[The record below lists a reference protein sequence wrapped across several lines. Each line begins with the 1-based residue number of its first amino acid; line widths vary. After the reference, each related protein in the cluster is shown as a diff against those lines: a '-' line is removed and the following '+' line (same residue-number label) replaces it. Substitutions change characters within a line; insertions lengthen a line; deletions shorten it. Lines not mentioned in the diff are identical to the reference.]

1 MASLNSPVSPFAGLL
16 LRSCRWLP
24 WDVSSG
30 LQLEYQMLSLPTSP
44 CDHVVFY
51 APCLQRQPLAWQATP
66 HTHSSVFLRHSDS
79 RKKEFVEVSPLW
91 PRPANRS
98 ALLPW
103 SSVDHEDSASTLT
116 QERELRTS
124 SMLHILNA
132 PSPWR
137 GADVLFRWRTLLL
150 EIQWWGQKGS
160 CSQVSS
166 PSLIL

>member
-1 MASLNSPVSPFAGLL
+1 MASLNSPVSPFASLL

-44 CDHVVFY
+44 CDHVVFLCTVSLKATSSMADY
-51 APCLQRQPLAWQATP
+51 TP
-66 HTHSSVFLRHSDS
+66 HSLLSLSQALRFQ
-79 RKKEFVEVSPLW
+79 EFVEVSPLW